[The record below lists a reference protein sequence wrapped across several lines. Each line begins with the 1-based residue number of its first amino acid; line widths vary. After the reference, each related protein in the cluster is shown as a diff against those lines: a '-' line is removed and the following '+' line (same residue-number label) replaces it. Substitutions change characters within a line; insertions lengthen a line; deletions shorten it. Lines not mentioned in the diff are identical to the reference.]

1 MRLALLWATLGIAG
15 SALALGLPAGPAINS
30 PEELA
35 AIYARAVDRRLEVP
49 QDEQTV
55 YASLLMHELQASS
68 VRIERAQFVVLIDR
82 SVHAQAAMLWWL
94 APDGRALL
102 IGASPASTGRPRG
115 FEHFETPTG
124 VFDHSLDHL
133 DFRAEGTL
141 NEFGIRGYGDK
152 GMRVYDFGWVMARR
166 AWAAGEQAMRLQLHS
181 TDRINARAPPGAAR
195 IEGLH
200 PHSSHAQCADRPVRR
215 ARRRVRRSDRGRA
228 RVLGA
233 EARPHTHPLV
243 GAAPGRR
250 RFAAQR
256 TPGLVAAAARRRRKP
271 CSSASNRARLRA
283 APVPLLTCPLHP
295 EQSIDQPR
303 AQEHTHAVTAEAAP
317 P

>member
-15 SALALGLPAGPAINS
+15 SALALGLPAGPAVNS

-55 YASLLMHELQASS
+55 YASLLMRELQASS

-102 IGASPASTGRPRG
+102 LGASPASTGRPRG

-181 TDRINARAPPGAAR
+181 TDRIKLEPRLGRRESKGCIRIPATLNSLIDRFGVLDAAYDEAIAAGREFWVMKPDRTPTPWSGRLLVVVDSQRSERPAWSPLPRGVAASPVRAPQTVQG
-195 IEGLH
+195 
-200 PHSSHAQCADRPVRR
+200 
-215 ARRRVRRSDRGRA
+215 
-228 RVLGA
+228 
-233 EARPHTHPLV
+233 
-243 GAAPGRR
+243 
-250 RFAAQR
+250 FAQR
-256 TPGLVAAAARRRRKP
+256 QHR
-271 CSSASNRARLRA
+271 C
-283 APVPLLTCPLHP
+283 
-295 EQSIDQPR
+295 
-303 AQEHTHAVTAEAAP
+303 
-317 P
+317 